1 MRGESSVSY
10 SISVNGDVESF
21 IDSLAPDDGQF
32 ESMVKRTVL
41 LLTAPVVIPTIP
53 MQNLQS
59 AIFNKRLSRRNTA
72 TADYETEAAFTVS
85 TPSETKTLRL
95 AEEFRIS
102 RKNSFDSK
110 LELTNDWESLAD
122 ILGRVILD
130 FVTKMYHFLRLWRHY
145 DVRSRSLDQHDSCRM
160 TQSRE

>member
-41 LLTAPVVIPTIP
+41 VLTAPVVIP

-85 TPSETKTLRL
+85 IPSETKTLRL

-110 LELTNDWESLAD
+110 LEFLCRVGRTARGEGGKGHALM
-122 ILGRVILD
+122 ILRPEELG
-130 FVTKMYHFLRLWRHY
+130 FLR
-145 DVRSRSLDQHDSCRM
+145 
-160 TQSRE
+160 

>member
-1 MRGESSVSY
+1 MRGESSISY

-21 IDSLAPDDGQF
+21 IDSLAPDDSQF

-53 MQNLQS
+53 LRNLQS
-59 AIFNKRLSRRNTA
+59 AMFNKRLPRRNTA
-72 TADYETEAAFTVS
+72 TADYETEAASTVT
-85 TPSETKTLRL
+85 TPPDTKTLRL

-110 LELTNDWESLAD
+110 LELTNDWESLEMLLANESD
-122 ILGRVILD
+122 
-130 FVTKMYHFLRLWRHY
+130 
-145 DVRSRSLDQHDSCRM
+145 SEPSLI
-160 TQSRE
+160 

>member
-85 TPSETKTLRL
+85 TPSGSKTLRL

-122 ILGRVILD
+122 ILGRVIHISPSL
-130 FVTKMYHFLRLWRHY
+130 RHY
-145 DVRSRSLDQHDSCRM
+145 DVISRSMSQH
-160 TQSRE
+160 